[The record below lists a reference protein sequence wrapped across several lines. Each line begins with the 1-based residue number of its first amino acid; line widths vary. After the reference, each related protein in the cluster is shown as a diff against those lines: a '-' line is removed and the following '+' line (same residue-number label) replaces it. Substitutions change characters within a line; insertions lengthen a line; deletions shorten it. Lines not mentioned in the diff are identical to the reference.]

1 MAEAPTTARWRMPW
15 LGWVTIVLVVLTTTF
30 LFWFTSERDLVA
42 ADARM
47 RGLGIVPGWAE
58 LGLKASPAPR
68 LDDWRRLGQ
77 LATAI
82 VSYQD
87 AVNWR
92 PVPGQALPDQLVQ
105 HHRRLPAGDLATLLN
120 LCDGLPPEG
129 LVTRTSATHDTL
141 MPELMW
147 MRGLCR
153 LGAERIRLAP
163 PESAVAE
170 SRRLLAVIA
179 GQQANTMIQRL
190 VSMTCL
196 AIWQQAVASRL
207 QDEGLD
213 REALAAQADAARIW
227 LAGSMAGAMDDE
239 LRIWRDTFVAVHR
252 GEAKTS
258 RAFEA
263 DIGVDG
269 DMRGFGIGRVLAR
282 AGRGAALELLID
294 TAQVWHAAPD
304 HRGRQAG
311 IRAIEASVGAG
322 WSITRR
328 LAVQLISPVG
338 MINDSWLKCDTG
350 LAVLAAELRRAPW
363 PIDPSDPAGGQVRR
377 IERAGRL
384 IGYYLLGSN
393 QADDGGRI
401 KGDFCQ
407 ALYER
412 LGETLA
418 ADPPRDP

>member
-15 LGWVTIVLVVLTTTF
+15 LGWVAIVLVVLTTTF

-42 ADARM
+42 AEARM
-47 RGLGIVPGWAE
+47 RGLGIAPGWAE

-77 LATAI
+77 LATAMA
-82 VSYQD
+82 SYQD
-87 AVNWR
+87 AANWR

-105 HHRRLPAGDLATLLN
+105 HHRRLPVGDLATLLD
-120 LCDGLPPEG
+120 LCDGLPPES

-147 MRGLCR
+147 MRSLCR
-153 LGAERIRLAP
+153 LCAERIRLAP
-163 PESAVAE
+163 PESAVGE

-179 GQQANTMIQRL
+179 GQRANTLIQRM
-190 VSMTCL
+190 VSMSCL

-213 REALAAQADAARIW
+213 REALAAQADAARSW
-227 LAGSMAGAMDDE
+227 LAGSMAGAIDDE

-252 GEAKTS
+252 GEPKAS

-269 DMRGFGIGRVLAR
+269 DMRGFGLGRVVAR
-282 AGRGAALELLID
+282 ACRGAALELLID

-304 HRGRQAG
+304 HRARQAG
-311 IRAIEASVGAG
+311 IRAIEVGVGAG

-328 LAVQLISPVG
+328 LAVQLVSSVG

-363 PIDPSDPAGGQVRR
+363 PVDPSDPAGGQVRR

-418 ADPPRDP
+418 ADPPKAP